1 MNKTKRRIF
10 ECSMKLFAEKGY
22 DATSV
27 EEITAIS
34 GIAKG
39 TLYYHFE
46 KKEDIL
52 NVLLEEGMN
61 LLKNSIEIKTK
72 ECETYLDKIK
82 AVILVQIK
90 VIVKYENFIN
100 LIFSQMWGKEEKNI
114 KCRNFVFEYINILE
128 DIVSKGIEA
137 GEFYKGNVPAIA
149 SGIFGVTCSSLI
161 YRMKVEKEVDIKQIY
176 KGFIDTVE
184 RSISCK
190 QKGN

>member
-27 EEITAIS
+27 EEITAVS

-114 KCRNFVFEYINILE
+114 KCRNFVFAYINILE
-128 DIVSKGIEA
+128 DIVAKGIEA
-137 GEFYKGNVPAIA
+137 GEFYKGNVQAIA

-161 YRMKVEKEVDIKQIY
+161 YRMKVEKEVDINQIY

>member
-27 EEITAIS
+27 EEITAVS

-52 NVLLEEGMN
+52 NILLEEGMK
-61 LLKNSIEIKTK
+61 LLKNSIEIKTRI
-72 ECETYLDKIK
+72 CDNYLDKIK
-82 AVILVQIK
+82 AIILVQTK
-90 VIVKYENFIN
+90 VIVKYENFIT
-100 LIFSQMWGKEEKNI
+100 LILSQMWGKEEKNI

-128 DIVSKGIEA
+128 DILKKGIEA
-137 GEFYKGNVPAIA
+137 GEFYNGNVQAMSA
-149 SGIFGVTCSSLI
+149 ELFAVTCSSLI
-161 YRMKVEKEVDIKQIY
+161 YRIKSKNEVNIQQIY
-176 KGFIDTVE
+176 KDFIDIVE
-184 RSISCK
+184 RSIK
-190 QKGN
+190 FK